1 MKTFR
6 ASYLIAMLI
15 GLIFLVPA
23 FYNHLLWMMGGESLP
38 FILKGRW
45 DIALVNILFFSFFI
59 VLTLYKRHV
68 DWRSKNVYTAFIIA
82 LFAEMYG
89 FPLTAYFMANYVG
102 AVNVSYHPSYYLNI
116 DFMGVR
122 FTLPTMMIVG
132 GAITVV
138 GLILVTIGWYQIY
151 KGKGRMVTGGLYKYS
166 RHPQYVGILLVTL
179 GWVIH
184 WPTILT
190 IIMWPIMAAIYYRL
204 AREEESWVRGKNP
217 RAFDEYAKGTPMFI

>member
-1 MKTFR
+1 MKTIR
-6 ASYLIAMLI
+6 LAYLSASVIA
-15 GLIFLVPA
+15 LVLLAPSII
-23 FYNHLLWMMGGESLP
+23 NHFTWMMGGESLP
-38 FILKGRW
+38 YILKGRW
-45 DIALVNILFFSFFI
+45 DIALVNILFFTFFI
-59 VLTLYKRHV
+59 FLTLYKRHV
-68 DWRSKNVYTAFIIA
+68 DWRRKNIYVAFIIA

-102 AVNVSYHPSYYLNI
+102 AVNVTYHPNYLLNI

-132 GAITVV
+132 GAITVL

-151 KGKGRMVTGGLYKYS
+151 KGKGAMVTNGLYRYS

-184 WPTILT
+184 WPTLLT
-190 IIMWPIMAAIYYRL
+190 LIMWPIMAAIYYRL
-204 AREEESWVRGKNP
+204 AREEEAWVRSKNHK
-217 RAFDEYAKGTPMFI
+217 AFNEYAKETPMFV